1 MNNVLDLLM
10 WNLVNK
16 IDILNPFKI
25 FSGNCKT
32 CGRKYSETFINF
44 YLDEHITCRNCKIK
58 ARFLSKLI
66 SISLNL
72 VSHALKMPNGGFK
85 RILKENISIKRLL
98 QSYIEGIGIFGLKI
112 PQIPAGPIITIWS
125 ITDKCNLSCPHCY
138 IHNNTGNK
146 ELTYDEAC
154 NVIDQLYDAKNLVVG
169 FTGGE
174 PLLRED
180 IFDLIKY
187 ITKKPMR
194 TALATNGI
202 LISPNIA
209 QRLKKSGLGYIQ
221 ISIDGLENLHDKS
234 RGKGSFQ
241 NAIEGIK
248 NCLNAGLYVSMDV
261 VVTKLNANQIYPLVE
276 LAKELKVQKLELL
289 DFVPSQ
295 KAVNKEHYALSS
307 LQVEKFGSILCDIWQ
322 KLMTDDYPLTLSYKN
337 PIFNKILA
345 QRMPNSQV
353 IPFFKGNFPR
363 TALKFFNFSNRLSK
377 GIFSEQSPF
386 SPFITGC
393 ESGIYVIHIKPNGE
407 LTPCPLNPCVIG
419 NIRKNNIQDV
429 WIHSTVLG
437 KYRNLKFDGECGNCI
452 YKIICGGCRAKV
464 FIFEKSLTKSDPTC
478 LLNILNNKKKEKLN

>member
-1 MNNVLDLLM
+1 MKSLLDLLM

-16 IDILNPFKI
+16 FGILNPFKI
-25 FSGNCKT
+25 FSGNCKA
-32 CGRKYSETFINF
+32 CGRKNSETFIDF
-44 YLDEHITCRNCKIK
+44 YLDEDIDCRKCKFK

-72 VSHALKMPNGGFK
+72 VCHALKMPNGQFK

-125 ITDKCNLSCPHCY
+125 ITDKCNLKCPHCY

-154 NVIDQLYDAKNLVVG
+154 YVIDQLYNAKNLVVG

-180 IFDLIKY
+180 AFDLIKY
-187 ITKKPMR
+187 ITEKSMR
-194 TALATNGI
+194 AALATNGI
-202 LISPNIA
+202 LISPSIA
-209 QRLKKSGLGYIQ
+209 QKLKNSGLGYIQ
-221 ISIDGLENLHDKS
+221 ISIDGLEKLHDKS

-241 NAIEGIK
+241 NAVEGFK

-261 VVTKLNANQIYPLVE
+261 VITKLNANQIYQLVD
-276 LAKELKVQKLELL
+276 LAKELQVQKLELL

-295 KAVNKEHYALSS
+295 KAVNKEHYALSP
-307 LQVEKFGSILCDIWQ
+307 LQVEKFGSTLCDIWE
-322 KLMTDDYPLTLSYKN
+322 KLMDEDYPLTISYKN

-363 TALKFFNFSNRLSK
+363 NALKYFNFSNRLSK
-377 GIFSEQSPF
+377 GIFSDQTPF

-393 ESGIYVIHIKPNGE
+393 ESGVYVIHIKPNGE
-407 LTPCPLNPCVIG
+407 VTPCPLNPCVIG
-419 NIRKNNIQDV
+419 NVKKNNIQDI
-429 WIHSTVLG
+429 WLHSPVLNE
-437 KYRNLKFDGECGNCI
+437 YRNLQFEGKCGKCN

-464 FIFEKSLTKSDPTC
+464 FIFKNSLKQSDPTC
-478 LLNILNNKKKEKLN
+478 ILNNISNDN